1 VFSPPAFNNKV
12 VRNPGN
18 RNAAIGWNE
27 NNKLRKYGYS
37 GLFYILA
44 TRIPTGKHIEPM
56 AINRHLSKQV
66 FILLWLTSQCMNAY
80 TQSAVFNSRKD
91 SLQYDFNWLQ
101 KDLQHDYASLYRYN
115 SKEAI
120 TALFDSCYASIQN
133 TTSDLDFF
141 TMVKFLQSQIRDGH
155 LSCSPSRDLRQYLS
169 NLRAYFP
176 GRLRFINNKVYTYS
190 VRNNRLSPGKEI
202 MAINKM
208 PIAEIKNKL
217 FQYIVGDGYIDTRK
231 NYILGNYFYIYY
243 FLAFGG
249 HPNFDISYKTAKGSI
264 RTKRLEAVRE
274 QELPPIADDRKKGK
288 LLDLSI
294 TPDQIAVLT
303 IQSFDESTIGEAGLD
318 FDYFLRTAFT
328 RIREQNIRKLVI
340 DLRHNGG
347 GTDLYGSLLYSY
359 LSSDTFHY
367 YKSLEAATDQLSF
380 VDYKRAFTSFNDL
393 TPDLLTKTTA
403 GTYQLKPAAHNNLQP
418 ISPAA
423 NNYTHAVWFLVDGL
437 SFSTTAE
444 FCAIARSHN
453 RGKFIGEET
462 GGAYEG
468 NTSGVPMK
476 IILFSSQL
484 TVSFGSIQYNMD
496 VLPSTHPGRGIIPDY
511 PVLPTIKDLLNKK
524 DSQLERALEIVRKG
538 K

>member
-1 VFSPPAFNNKV
+1 
-12 VRNPGN
+12 
-18 RNAAIGWNE
+18 
-27 NNKLRKYGYS
+27 
-37 GLFYILA
+37 
-44 TRIPTGKHIEPM
+44 M
-56 AINRHLSKQV
+56 AINRHLAKQV
-66 FILLWLTSQCMNAY
+66 FIFLWLTSQCMNAY

-91 SLQYDFNWLQ
+91 SLQYDFNWLR
-101 KDLQHDYASLYRYN
+101 KDLQHDYPSLYRYN
-115 SKEAI
+115 SKEAM
-120 TALFDSCYASIQN
+120 TALFDSCYATIQN
-133 TTSDLDFF
+133 STSDLDFF
-141 TMVKFLQSQIRDGH
+141 TMVKFLESQIRDGH

-169 NLRAYFP
+169 NLRVYFP
-176 GRLRFINNKVYTYS
+176 GRLRFINDKVYTYS

-202 MAINKM
+202 LAINKM

-217 FQYIVGDGYIDTRK
+217 FQYIVGDGYVDTRK

-243 FLAFGG
+243 FFAFGG

-347 GTDLYGSLLYSY
+347 GRDLYGSLLYSY

-367 YKSLEAATDQLSF
+367 YKSLVTATNLLPFDQF
-380 VDYKRAFTSFNDL
+380 KRNETSFNDL
-393 TPDLLTKTTA
+393 TPDLLVKTTA
-403 GTYQLKPAAHNNLQP
+403 GTYQLKQAAHDNLQL

-423 NNYTHAVWFLVDGL
+423 NHYTHDVWFLVDGL

-444 FCAIARSHN
+444 FCAIARSHQ

-462 GGAYEG
+462 GGAYTG
-468 NTSGVPMK
+468 NTSGVQTDIFLPATE
-476 IILFSSQL
+476 I
-484 TVSFGSIQYNMD
+484 TVSFGYIQYNMA
-496 VLPSTHPGRGIIPDY
+496 VRPEKHPGRGIIPDY
-511 PVLPTIKDLLNKK
+511 PVLPTIQDLLNKK
-524 DSQLERALEIVRKG
+524 DGQLERAFEIVRNG